1 MNATKIV
8 TNIAGRD
15 VRELSMTADQCDQYR
30 DLAALG
36 ICLDESQLSEMAG
49 SLGFTVDSL
58 QGLTTTASIS
68 TPVQFL
74 QAWLPGFVH
83 VITQP
88 QTIDEMVGMAVAGS
102 WEDEEVVQGVM
113 EPTGA
118 AAMYGDHS
126 NIPLA
131 SWNTNFERRTI
142 VRGELGFEVGKLEEA
157 RAAKMGVNSG
167 AEKRASVGQA
177 LEIMRNRIGYVGY
190 NSGANRTYGFLND
203 PGLIAYVAAANGAS
217 ASPLWSTKTFLEITA
232 DLRAMFGRLRT
243 QGGGRIDPAKTPI
256 TLGVANDRYEYLT
269 ITNTL
274 GTQSVLDWLKSNYP
288 NVRVVTAPELDG
300 ANGGASVAY
309 MFADKV
315 VDGVSTDGN
324 NVIVHIV
331 PTKFKTLGTEVK
343 AKAYLEDSTNATA
356 GVMVKRP
363 WAVTRIT
370 GI

>member
-1 MNATKIV
+1 MNANKIISSV
-8 TNIAGRD
+8 AGRD
-15 VRELSMTADQCDQYR
+15 VRELSMTADQCDQFR

-36 ICLDESQLSEMAG
+36 ICLDEGQLSAMARN
-49 SLGFTVDSL
+49 LGFTVDSL

-74 QAWLPGFVH
+74 QAWLPGFVN

-88 QTIDEMVGMAVAGS
+88 QTIDEMVGMVVAGS

-113 EPTGA
+113 EPTGLA
-118 AAMYGDHS
+118 ANYGDAA
-126 NIPLA
+126 NVPLA
-131 SWNTNFERRTI
+131 SWNVNFERRTV

-157 RAAKMGVNSG
+157 RAGRMNVNSG
-167 AEKRASVGQA
+167 AEKRGSVAQA
-177 LEIMRNRIGYVGY
+177 LEIRRNQIGYNGY
-190 NSGANRTYGFLND
+190 NGGANRTYGFLND
-203 PGLIAYVAAANGAS
+203 PALPAYVTAANGAS
-217 ASPLWSTKTFLEITA
+217 SSPLWSTKTFLEITA
-232 DLRAMFGRLRT
+232 DLRAMFTRLRT

-256 TLGVANDRYEYLT
+256 TFGVSNDRYEYLT

-274 GTQSVLDWLKSNYP
+274 GTQSVLDWLKSNNP
-288 NVRVVTAPELDG
+288 NVRVVAAPELDG
-300 ANGGASVAY
+300 ANGGESVGY

-315 VDGVSTDGN
+315 VDGASTDGGS
-324 NVIVHIV
+324 VMIQIV
-331 PTKFKTLGTEVK
+331 PTKFKTLGTETR

-356 GVMVKRP
+356 GCMVKRP